1 MEHVLPT
8 ESSWSTREAAAY
20 ATKDQNRGL
29 TGYFQNMYGSHR
41 IVGRMMIRTRTPL
54 LWLPV
59 SSFVQEDPI
68 KNSFQR
74 NHDNR

>member
-41 IVGRMMIRTRTPL
+41 IVGRMMIRTPL
-54 LWLPV
+54 LLLLPV

-68 KNSFQR
+68 KISFQR